1 MQFDNQKT
9 RNIADAAAKILAG
22 ETVSEELKGNQ
33 HKIDKNKNGKIDS
46 QDFKMLRKEEKKE
59 CSCENEHEGDCP
71 VNEEIEQINEYESK
85 DGKFVH
91 NAKAGR
97 YGGSEKPT
105 DPFAGVRGPGKK
117 DIEKIEKEKKK
128 KKPFSEMVGLYQ
140 EKGLKSL
147 SEMFIKEEPDNE
159 QFKKELDDAQ
169 AKSEGKKKN
178 PDIAKGSVQAVQ
190 KEEVEQIEERSMTE
204 PEMKKR
210 EEIVKSMKKGMAGF
224 KERYGDRAKEVMYAT
239 ATARAKGE

>member
-1 MQFDNQKT
+1 MLF
-9 RNIADAAAKILAG
+9 RSAKILAG
-22 ETVSEELKGNQ
+22 GTVSEELKGNQ

-59 CSCENEHEGDCP
+59 CSCEKEHEGECEMK
-71 VNEEIEQINEYESK
+71 EEVEQINEYESK

-159 QFKKELDDAQ
+159 QFTKELEDAK
-169 AKSEGKKKN
+169 AKDSGKKKN
-178 PDIAKGSVQAVQ
+178 TEIAKGAVQAVQ
-190 KEEVEQIEERSMTE
+190 KEETEQLDELSKDTLKNYVRKGVERVSDTQFRAGKHWEKGN
-204 PEMKKR
+204 KKSADY
-210 EEIVKSMKKGMAGF
+210 ES
-224 KERYGDRAKEVMYAT
+224 KET
-239 ATARAKGE
+239 INLL